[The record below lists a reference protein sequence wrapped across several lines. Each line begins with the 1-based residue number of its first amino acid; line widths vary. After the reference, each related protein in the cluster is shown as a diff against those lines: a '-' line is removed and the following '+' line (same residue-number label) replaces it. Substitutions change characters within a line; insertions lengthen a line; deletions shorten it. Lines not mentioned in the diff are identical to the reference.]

1 LIDLTHRISRWLAWL
16 AGAIILFGSA
26 VPIAIDVIARQI
38 IGRTV
43 VESFE
48 MSEYALAAC
57 IGLGLG
63 YTVTSR
69 AHVRVDILTAR
80 LPRNLRLVFD
90 LNASVTLAA
99 TALAMAWYA
108 LSVIQETWR
117 LDARS
122 ISTLRAPLILPQSL
136 WWAGFF
142 LFATVASLMPILAAA
157 LRLQRAP
164 AGAEKQPHN
173 PQPTAALEHIAT
185 DFSDLAQGGGH

>member
-38 IGRTV
+38 IGRTL

-63 YTVTSR
+63 YTVTTR

-80 LPRNLRLVFD
+80 LPRNLRLIFD
-90 LNASVTLAA
+90 LIASVTLAV
-99 TALAMAWYA
+99 TAVAMAWYA

-122 ISTLRAPLILPQSL
+122 ISTLRVPLILPQSI

-142 LFATVASLMPILAAA
+142 WFATVACLIPVFAMA
-157 LRLQRAP
+157 RLLHRDP
-164 AGAEKQPHN
+164 AGAEKLISN
-173 PQPTAALEHIAT
+173 PQLTEEMEEIGIDVGDTTMGRDA
-185 DFSDLAQGGGH
+185 